1 MDVELLEDLGT
12 SFGIWTT
19 PTIQFFMNGAKVE
32 ELIGANLK
40 KLDEIVFKLKEK
52 AKTIQSLNR
61 ISSSSSPVSKK
72 PTID

>member
-52 AKTIQSLNR
+52 AKQKR
-61 ISSSSSPVSKK
+61 REVP
-72 PTID
+72 IDPFLLRRASG